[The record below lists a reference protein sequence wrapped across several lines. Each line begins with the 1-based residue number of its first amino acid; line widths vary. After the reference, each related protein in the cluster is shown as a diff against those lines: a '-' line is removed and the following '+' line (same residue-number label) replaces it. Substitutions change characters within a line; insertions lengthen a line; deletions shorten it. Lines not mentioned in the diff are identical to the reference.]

1 MSLPLLKL
9 ISYTFAFASPHGVR
23 NVVNLRHILYRPQKD
38 DSLHDLRTCLPYG
51 IINHNYLLRK
61 EQILDTPG
69 VIQLIVLIVL
79 LILSA
84 FFSSAETVFTTVNK
98 VRIRTLA
105 EDGNRRALKVERI
118 LSDYS
123 KMLSTILVGNNIVNI
138 AATSIAT
145 ALTIRIWGNVYVG
158 ITTGI
163 PTFVVLIFGEVVPKN
178 WAKVGSDK
186 LSLIYCGSIRF
197 FMILLTPIV
206 FIVDALSKGVLKLV
220 GIDPNA
226 QDEQITEDEL
236 KTYVDVSHEGGEI
249 ESEEHEM
256 IYNVLN
262 FSDSE
267 AEDIMIP
274 REDMSTVGVDAT
286 YDEVMEVFRD
296 KMFTRI
302 PVWEEEPDNFIGL
315 VNIKDFILVDDKENF
330 AIRNIM
336 REAMYTVEH
345 KKTLD
350 LLKEM
355 KEKTLSLAF
364 VLNEYGSCVGLITM
378 EDLLEEI
385 VGDIRDE
392 FDEDEEEL
400 IIELGSRS
408 YLIEASMKTDDINDA
423 LETSL
428 HSDDYDS
435 IGGLMI
441 EALERLPEDGEVVEL
456 EDKTLLQAK
465 GIHQNRILKVL
476 MTLPEPESGSE
487 EDDEGQDPEHDR
499 PGAKDRSDDERKEAV
514 GDDDSRGNDILTQ
527 DPDGLDRPAVE
538 IGADVEL

>member
-1 MSLPLLKL
+1 M
-9 ISYTFAFASPHGVR
+9 
-23 NVVNLRHILYRPQKD
+23 
-38 DSLHDLRTCLPYG
+38 
-51 IINHNYLLRK
+51 
-61 EQILDTPG
+61 DTPG

-84 FFSSAETVFTTVNK
+84 FFSSAETAFTTVNK

-105 EDGNRRALKVERI
+105 EDGNKRAVKVENI
-118 LSDYS
+118 LSRYS

-145 ALTIRIWGNVYVG
+145 ALTIRLWGNVYVG
-158 ITTGI
+158 ISSGI
-163 PTFVVLIFGEVVPKN
+163 LTFVVLIFGEVVPKN
-178 WAKVGSDK
+178 WAKINSDK
-186 LSLIYCGSIRF
+186 LSLAYCNALRF
-197 FMILLTPIV
+197 FMVILTPIV
-206 FIVDALSKGVLKLV
+206 FIVDKLSRGVLRLV
-220 GIDPNA
+220 RIDPDA
-226 QDEQITEDEL
+226 QEEQITEDEL

-274 REDMSTVGVDAT
+274 REDMTTVDVNAT
-286 YDEVMEVFRD
+286 YDEIMEVFKD

-302 PVWEEEPDNFIGL
+302 PVWEEDHDNFIGL
-315 VNIKDFILVDDKENF
+315 VNVKDFILVEDKEQF
-330 AIRNIM
+330 AIRDII
-336 REAMYTVEH
+336 REGMYTVEH

-364 VLNEYGSCVGLITM
+364 VLNEYGSCVGMITM

-400 IIELGSRS
+400 IIELGNRS

-423 LETSL
+423 LETEL

-456 EDKTLLQAK
+456 ADGTLLQAK

-476 MTLPEPESGSE
+476 MTEPEPKADADEE
-487 EDDEGQDPEHDR
+487 EDVSEP
-499 PGAKDRSDDERKEAV
+499 KE
-514 GDDDSRGNDILTQ
+514 
-527 DPDGLDRPAVE
+527 VE
-538 IGADVEL
+538 IGADVEV

>member
-1 MSLPLLKL
+1 M
-9 ISYTFAFASPHGVR
+9 
-23 NVVNLRHILYRPQKD
+23 
-38 DSLHDLRTCLPYG
+38 
-51 IINHNYLLRK
+51 
-61 EQILDTPG
+61 DTPG

-84 FFSSAETVFTTVNK
+84 FFSSAETAFTTVNK

-105 EDGNRRALKVERI
+105 EDGNKRAVKVENI
-118 LSDYS
+118 LSRYS

-145 ALTIRIWGNVYVG
+145 ALTIRLWGNVYVG
-158 ITTGI
+158 ISSGI
-163 PTFVVLIFGEVVPKN
+163 LTFVVLIFGEVVPKN
-178 WAKVGSDK
+178 WAKINSDK
-186 LSLIYCGSIRF
+186 LSLAYCNALRF
-197 FMILLTPIV
+197 FMVILTPIV
-206 FIVDALSKGVLKLV
+206 FIVDKLSRGVLRLV
-220 GIDPNA
+220 RIDPDA
-226 QDEQITEDEL
+226 QEEQITEDEL

-274 REDMSTVGVDAT
+274 REDMTTVDVNAT
-286 YDEVMEVFRD
+286 YDEIMDVFKD

-302 PVWEEEPDNFIGL
+302 PVWEEDHDNFIGL
-315 VNIKDFILVDDKENF
+315 VNVKDFILVEDKEQF
-330 AIRNIM
+330 AIRDII
-336 REAMYTVEH
+336 REGMYTVEH

-364 VLNEYGSCVGLITM
+364 VLNEYGSCVGMITM

-400 IIELGSRS
+400 IIELGNRS

-423 LETSL
+423 LETEL

-456 EDKTLLQAK
+456 ADGTLLQAK

-476 MTLPEPESGSE
+476 MTEPEPKADADEE
-487 EDDEGQDPEHDR
+487 EDVSEP
-499 PGAKDRSDDERKEAV
+499 KE
-514 GDDDSRGNDILTQ
+514 
-527 DPDGLDRPAVE
+527 VE
-538 IGADVEL
+538 IGADVEV

>member
-1 MSLPLLKL
+1 M
-9 ISYTFAFASPHGVR
+9 
-23 NVVNLRHILYRPQKD
+23 
-38 DSLHDLRTCLPYG
+38 
-51 IINHNYLLRK
+51 
-61 EQILDTPG
+61 DTPG
-69 VIQLIVLIVL
+69 VIQIIVLFVL

-84 FFSSAETVFTTVNK
+84 FFSSAETAFTTVNK

-105 EDGNRRALKVERI
+105 EDGNKRAVKVENI
-118 LSDYS
+118 LSRYS

-145 ALTIRIWGNVYVG
+145 ALTIRLWGNVYVG
-158 ITTGI
+158 ISSGI
-163 PTFVVLIFGEVVPKN
+163 LTFVVLIFGEVVPKN
-178 WAKVGSDK
+178 WAKINSDK
-186 LSLIYCGSIRF
+186 LSLAYCNALRF
-197 FMILLTPIV
+197 FMVILTPIV
-206 FIVDALSKGVLKLV
+206 FIVDKLSRGVLRLV
-220 GIDPNA
+220 RIDPDA
-226 QDEQITEDEL
+226 QEEQITEDEL

-274 REDMSTVGVDAT
+274 REDMTTVDVNAT
-286 YDEVMEVFRD
+286 YDEIMEVFKD

-302 PVWEEEPDNFIGL
+302 PVWEEDHDNFIGL
-315 VNIKDFILVDDKENF
+315 VNVKDFILVEDKEQF
-330 AIRNIM
+330 AIRDII
-336 REAMYTVEH
+336 REGMYTVEH

-364 VLNEYGSCVGLITM
+364 VLNEYGSCVGMITM

-400 IIELGSRS
+400 IIELGNRS

-423 LETSL
+423 LETEL

-456 EDKTLLQAK
+456 ADGTLLQAK

-476 MTLPEPESGSE
+476 MTEPEPKADADEE
-487 EDDEGQDPEHDR
+487 EDVPE
-499 PGAKDRSDDERKEAV
+499 PKE
-514 GDDDSRGNDILTQ
+514 
-527 DPDGLDRPAVE
+527 VE
-538 IGADVEL
+538 IGADVEV

>member
-1 MSLPLLKL
+1 M
-9 ISYTFAFASPHGVR
+9 
-23 NVVNLRHILYRPQKD
+23 
-38 DSLHDLRTCLPYG
+38 
-51 IINHNYLLRK
+51 
-61 EQILDTPG
+61 DTPG

-84 FFSSAETVFTTVNK
+84 FFSSAETAFTTVNK

-105 EDGNRRALKVERI
+105 EDGNKRADKVENI
-118 LSDYS
+118 LSRYS

-145 ALTIRIWGNVYVG
+145 ALTIRLWGNVYVG
-158 ITTGI
+158 ISSGI
-163 PTFVVLIFGEVVPKN
+163 LTFVVLIFGEVVPKN
-178 WAKVGSDK
+178 WAKINSDK
-186 LSLIYCGSIRF
+186 LSLAYCNALRF
-197 FMILLTPIV
+197 FMVILTPIV
-206 FIVDALSKGVLKLV
+206 FIVDKLSRGVLRLV
-220 GIDPNA
+220 RIDPDA
-226 QDEQITEDEL
+226 QEEQITEDEL

-274 REDMSTVGVDAT
+274 REDMTTVDVNAT
-286 YDEVMEVFRD
+286 YDEIMDVFKD

-302 PVWEEEPDNFIGL
+302 PVWEEDHDNFIGL
-315 VNIKDFILVDDKENF
+315 VNVKDFILVEDKEQF
-330 AIRNIM
+330 AIRDII
-336 REAMYTVEH
+336 REGMYTVEH

-364 VLNEYGSCVGLITM
+364 VLNEYGSCVGMITM

-400 IIELGSRS
+400 IIELGNRS

-423 LETSL
+423 LETEL

-456 EDKTLLQAK
+456 ADGTLLQAK

-476 MTLPEPESGSE
+476 MTEPEPKADADEE
-487 EDDEGQDPEHDR
+487 EDVSEP
-499 PGAKDRSDDERKEAV
+499 KE
-514 GDDDSRGNDILTQ
+514 
-527 DPDGLDRPAVE
+527 VE
-538 IGADVEL
+538 IGADVEV

>member
-1 MSLPLLKL
+1 M
-9 ISYTFAFASPHGVR
+9 
-23 NVVNLRHILYRPQKD
+23 
-38 DSLHDLRTCLPYG
+38 
-51 IINHNYLLRK
+51 
-61 EQILDTPG
+61 DTPG

-84 FFSSAETVFTTVNK
+84 FFSSAETAFTTVNK

-105 EDGNRRALKVERI
+105 EDGNKRAVKVENI
-118 LSDYS
+118 LSRYS

-145 ALTIRIWGNVYVG
+145 ALTIRLWGNVYVG
-158 ITTGI
+158 ISSGI
-163 PTFVVLIFGEVVPKN
+163 LTFVVLIFGEVVPKN
-178 WAKVGSDK
+178 WAKINSDK
-186 LSLIYCGSIRF
+186 LSLAYCNALRF
-197 FMILLTPIV
+197 FMVILTPIV
-206 FIVDALSKGVLKLV
+206 FIVDKLSRGVLRLV
-220 GIDPNA
+220 RIDPDA
-226 QDEQITEDEL
+226 QEEQITEDEL

-274 REDMSTVGVDAT
+274 REDMTTVDVNAT
-286 YDEVMEVFRD
+286 YDEIMDVFKD

-302 PVWEEEPDNFIGL
+302 PVWEEDHDNFIGL
-315 VNIKDFILVDDKENF
+315 VNVKDFILVEDKEQF
-330 AIRNIM
+330 AIRDII
-336 REAMYTVEH
+336 REGMYTVEH

-364 VLNEYGSCVGLITM
+364 VLNEYGSCVGMITM

-400 IIELGSRS
+400 IIELGNRS

-423 LETSL
+423 LETEL

-456 EDKTLLQAK
+456 ADGTLLQAK

-476 MTLPEPESGSE
+476 MTEPEPKADADEEEEASE
-487 EDDEGQDPEHDR
+487 P
-499 PGAKDRSDDERKEAV
+499 KE
-514 GDDDSRGNDILTQ
+514 
-527 DPDGLDRPAVE
+527 VE
-538 IGADVEL
+538 IGADVEV

>member
-1 MSLPLLKL
+1 M
-9 ISYTFAFASPHGVR
+9 
-23 NVVNLRHILYRPQKD
+23 
-38 DSLHDLRTCLPYG
+38 
-51 IINHNYLLRK
+51 
-61 EQILDTPG
+61 DTPG
-69 VIQLIVLIVL
+69 VIQIIVLIVL

-84 FFSSAETVFTTVNK
+84 FFSSAETAFTTVNK

-105 EDGNRRALKVERI
+105 EDGNKRAVKVENI
-118 LSDYS
+118 LSRYS

-145 ALTIRIWGNVYVG
+145 ALTIRRWGNVYVG
-158 ITTGI
+158 ISSGI
-163 PTFVVLIFGEVVPKN
+163 LTFVVLIFGEVVPKN
-178 WAKVGSDK
+178 WAKINSDK
-186 LSLIYCGSIRF
+186 LSLAYCNALRF
-197 FMILLTPIV
+197 FMVILTPIV
-206 FIVDALSKGVLKLV
+206 FIVDKLSRGVLRLV
-220 GIDPNA
+220 RIDPDA
-226 QDEQITEDEL
+226 QEEQITEDEL

-274 REDMSTVGVDAT
+274 REDMTTVDVNAT
-286 YDEVMEVFRD
+286 YDEIMEVFKD

-302 PVWEEEPDNFIGL
+302 PVWEEDHDNFIGL
-315 VNIKDFILVDDKENF
+315 VNVKDFILVEDKEQF
-330 AIRNIM
+330 AIRDII
-336 REAMYTVEH
+336 REGMYTVEH

-364 VLNEYGSCVGLITM
+364 VLNEYGSCVGMITM

-400 IIELGSRS
+400 IIELGNRS

-423 LETSL
+423 LETEL

-456 EDKTLLQAK
+456 ADGTLLQAK

-476 MTLPEPESGSE
+476 MTEPEPKADSGEDEEGSDSE
-487 EDDEGQDPEHDR
+487 E
-499 PGAKDRSDDERKEAV
+499 
-514 GDDDSRGNDILTQ
+514 
-527 DPDGLDRPAVE
+527 VE
-538 IGADVEL
+538 IGADVEVASPV

>member
-1 MSLPLLKL
+1 M
-9 ISYTFAFASPHGVR
+9 Y
-23 NVVNLRHILYRPQKD
+23 LYGKD
-38 DSLHDLRTCLPYG
+38 
-51 IINHNYLLRK
+51 K
-61 EQILDTPG
+61 ILDTPG
-69 VIQLIVLIVL
+69 VIQFIVLIFL
-79 LILSA
+79 LVFSA
-84 FFSSAETVFTTVNK
+84 FFSSAETAFTTVNK

-105 EDGNRRALKVERI
+105 EDNNKRAIKVERI

-145 ALTIRIWGNVYVG
+145 AFTIRIWGNVYVG
-158 ITTGI
+158 ISTGI
-163 PTFVVLIFGEVVPKN
+163 LTFVVLIFGEVVPKN
-178 WAKVGSDK
+178 WAKINSDR
-186 LSLIYCGSIRF
+186 LSLMYCNTIRF
-197 FMILLTPIV
+197 FMILFTPIV
-206 FIVDALSKGVLKLV
+206 FIVDKFSRGVLRLMR
-220 GIDPNA
+220 IDPDA

-274 REDMSTVGVDAT
+274 REDMSTIGVDAT
-286 YDEVMEVFRD
+286 YDEVLEVFRD

-302 PVWEEEPDNFIGL
+302 PVWEEDQDNFIGL
-315 VNIKDFILVDDKENF
+315 VNVKDFILVDDKENF
-330 AIRNIM
+330 TIRDIL

-400 IIELGSRS
+400 IIELGNRS

-423 LETSL
+423 LDTAL

-456 EDKTLLQAK
+456 EDGTLLQAK

-476 MTLPEPESGSE
+476 MTQPEPKA
-487 EDDEGQDPEHDR
+487 EDTEAEDSVGEFRDRDKDKDKDKEHTPDV
-499 PGAKDRSDDERKEAV
+499 AAADAA
-514 GDDDSRGNDILTQ
+514 DDSDK
-527 DPDGLDRPAVE
+527 PAIE
-538 IGADVEL
+538 IGADVEVASPV

>member
-1 MSLPLLKL
+1 M
-9 ISYTFAFASPHGVR
+9 
-23 NVVNLRHILYRPQKD
+23 
-38 DSLHDLRTCLPYG
+38 
-51 IINHNYLLRK
+51 
-61 EQILDTPG
+61 DTPG

-84 FFSSAETVFTTVNK
+84 FFSSAETAFTTVNK

-105 EDGNRRALKVERI
+105 EDGNKRALRVERI
-118 LSDYS
+118 LSDHS

-145 ALTIRIWGNVYVG
+145 ALTIRIFGNVYVG

-163 PTFVVLIFGEVVPKN
+163 LTFVVLIFGEVVPKN
-178 WAKVGSDK
+178 MAKVNSDK
-186 LSLIYCGSIRF
+186 LSLLYCGAIRF

-206 FIVDALSKGVLKLV
+206 FIVDALSKGVLKLM

-330 AIRNIM
+330 EIRKIM

-423 LETSL
+423 LETTL
-428 HSDDYDS
+428 HSEDYDS

-456 EDKTLLQAK
+456 EDGTLLQAK

-476 MTLPEPESGSE
+476 MTLPEPETE
-487 EDDEGQDPEHDR
+487 PDETGD
-499 PGAKDRSDDERKEAV
+499 KDRAGDDTDKADESDDHVKNDVTVEEST
-514 GDDDSRGNDILTQ
+514 DDS
-527 DPDGLDRPAVE
+527 DRPAVE
-538 IGADVEL
+538 IGSDVEL

>member
-1 MSLPLLKL
+1 M
-9 ISYTFAFASPHGVR
+9 
-23 NVVNLRHILYRPQKD
+23 
-38 DSLHDLRTCLPYG
+38 
-51 IINHNYLLRK
+51 
-61 EQILDTPG
+61 DTSG

-79 LILSA
+79 LVLSA
-84 FFSSAETVFTTVNK
+84 FFSSAETAFTTVNK
-98 VRIRTLA
+98 VRLRTLA
-105 EDGNRRALKVERI
+105 EDGNKRAVRVEHI

-145 ALTIRIWGNVYVG
+145 ALTIRIWGSVFVG
-158 ITTGI
+158 VSSGI
-163 PTFVVLIFGEVVPKN
+163 LTFVVLILGEVVPKS
-178 WAKVGSDK
+178 WAKINSDK
-186 LSLIYCGSIRF
+186 LSLAYSGTIRF
-197 FMILLTPIV
+197 FMVMLTPIV
-206 FIVDALSKGVLKLV
+206 FIVDKLSRGVLRLV
-220 GIDPNA
+220 RIDPDA
-226 QDEQITEDEL
+226 QDDQITEDEL

-315 VNIKDFILVDDKENF
+315 VNIKDFILVEDKSSF
-330 AIRNIM
+330 ATRDIIR
-336 REAMYTVEH
+336 EGMYTVEH

-364 VLNEYGSCVGLITM
+364 VLNEYGSCVGMITM

-423 LETSL
+423 LETEL
-428 HSDDYDS
+428 ASDDYDS

-456 EDKTLLQAK
+456 EDGTLLQAK

-476 MTLPEPESGSE
+476 MTLPEPPAEGEDDREDTDSDDRHAEKDKSRSE
-487 EDDEGQDPEHDR
+487 EAIVTTGQT
-499 PGAKDRSDDERKEAV
+499 A
-514 GDDDSRGNDILTQ
+514 DDD
-527 DPDGLDRPAVE
+527 DPDDRPAVE
-538 IGADVEL
+538 IGADVEM

>member
-1 MSLPLLKL
+1 M
-9 ISYTFAFASPHGVR
+9 
-23 NVVNLRHILYRPQKD
+23 
-38 DSLHDLRTCLPYG
+38 
-51 IINHNYLLRK
+51 
-61 EQILDTPG
+61 DTPG

-84 FFSSAETVFTTVNK
+84 FFSSAETAFTTVNK
-98 VRIRTLA
+98 VRLRTLA
-105 EDGNRRALKVERI
+105 EDGNKRAVRVEHI

-145 ALTIRIWGNVYVG
+145 ALTIRIWGSVFVG
-158 ITTGI
+158 VSTGI
-163 PTFVVLIFGEVVPKN
+163 LTFVVLILGEVVPKS
-178 WAKVGSDK
+178 WAKINSDK
-186 LSLIYCGSIRF
+186 LSLAYSGTIRF
-197 FMILLTPIV
+197 FMALLTPIV
-206 FIVDALSKGVLKLV
+206 FIVDKLSRGVLRIV
-220 GIDPNA
+220 GIDPDA
-226 QDEQITEDEL
+226 QEEQITEDEL

-274 REDMSTVGVDAT
+274 REDMSTVSVEAT
-286 YDEVMEVFRD
+286 YDELMEVFRD

-315 VNIKDFILVDDKENF
+315 VNIKDFILVEDKENF
-330 AIRNIM
+330 RIGDIM
-336 REAMYTVEH
+336 REGMYTVEH

-355 KEKTLSLAF
+355 KEKTLSLTF
-364 VLNEYGSCVGLITM
+364 VLNEYGSCVGMITM

-400 IIELGSRS
+400 IIDLGGRS

-423 LETSL
+423 LDTDLRSE
-428 HSDDYDS
+428 DYDS

-441 EALERLPEDGEVVEL
+441 EALERLPEDGEVVGL
-456 EDKTLLQAK
+456 KDGTLLQAK

-476 MTLPEPESGSE
+476 MTLPEPVTDSDESDAESADTDRHADKDRGRSE
-487 EDDEGQDPEHDR
+487 EPAVAVPVTAE
-499 PGAKDRSDDERKEAV
+499 SDDAADE
-514 GDDDSRGNDILTQ
+514 
-527 DPDGLDRPAVE
+527 RPAVE
-538 IGADVEL
+538 IGADVEM

>member
-1 MSLPLLKL
+1 M
-9 ISYTFAFASPHGVR
+9 
-23 NVVNLRHILYRPQKD
+23 
-38 DSLHDLRTCLPYG
+38 
-51 IINHNYLLRK
+51 
-61 EQILDTPG
+61 DTPG
-69 VIQLIVLIVL
+69 VIQIIVLFVL

-84 FFSSAETVFTTVNK
+84 FFSSAETAFTTVNK

-105 EDGNRRALKVERI
+105 EDGNKRAVKVENI
-118 LSDYS
+118 LSRYS

-145 ALTIRIWGNVYVG
+145 ALTIRLWGNVYVG
-158 ITTGI
+158 ISSGI
-163 PTFVVLIFGEVVPKN
+163 LTFVVLIFGEVVPKN
-178 WAKVGSDK
+178 WAKINSDK
-186 LSLIYCGSIRF
+186 LSLAYCNALRF
-197 FMILLTPIV
+197 FMVILTPIV
-206 FIVDALSKGVLKLV
+206 FIVDKLSRGVLRLV
-220 GIDPNA
+220 RIDPDA
-226 QDEQITEDEL
+226 QEEQITEDEL

-274 REDMSTVGVDAT
+274 REDMTTVDVNAT
-286 YDEVMEVFRD
+286 YDEIMEVFKD

-302 PVWEEEPDNFIGL
+302 PVWEEDHDNFIGL
-315 VNIKDFILVDDKENF
+315 VNVKDFILVEDKEQF
-330 AIRNIM
+330 AIRDII
-336 REAMYTVEH
+336 REGMYTVEH

-355 KEKTLSLAF
+355 MEMTLSLAF
-364 VLNEYGSCVGLITM
+364 VLNEYGSCVGMITM

-400 IIELGSRS
+400 IIELGNRS

-423 LETSL
+423 LETEL

-456 EDKTLLQAK
+456 ADGTLLQAK

-476 MTLPEPESGSE
+476 MTEPEPKAEADEE
-487 EDDEGQDPEHDR
+487 EDVSEP
-499 PGAKDRSDDERKEAV
+499 KE
-514 GDDDSRGNDILTQ
+514 
-527 DPDGLDRPAVE
+527 VE
-538 IGADVEL
+538 IGADVEV

>member
-1 MSLPLLKL
+1 M
-9 ISYTFAFASPHGVR
+9 
-23 NVVNLRHILYRPQKD
+23 
-38 DSLHDLRTCLPYG
+38 
-51 IINHNYLLRK
+51 
-61 EQILDTPG
+61 DTPG
-69 VIQLIVLIVL
+69 VVIQLIVLIVL

-84 FFSSAETVFTTVNK
+84 FFSSAETAFTTVNK

-105 EDGNRRALKVERI
+105 EDGNKRAVKVEHI
-118 LSDYS
+118 LSSYS

-145 ALTIRIWGNVYVG
+145 ALTIHLWGNVYVG
-158 ITTGI
+158 ISSGI
-163 PTFVVLIFGEVVPKN
+163 LTFVVLIFGEVVPKS
-178 WAKVGSDK
+178 WAKINSDK
-186 LSLIYCGSIRF
+186 LSLAYCNVLRF
-197 FMILLTPIV
+197 FMVILTPIV
-206 FIVDALSKGVLKLV
+206 FIVDKLSRGVLKLV
-220 GIDPNA
+220 RIDPDA
-226 QDEQITEDEL
+226 QEEQITEDEL

-274 REDMSTVGVDAT
+274 REDMTTVDVNAT
-286 YDEVMEVFRD
+286 YDEIMEVFKD

-302 PVWEEEPDNFIGL
+302 PVWEEDHDNFIGL
-315 VNIKDFILVDDKENF
+315 VNVKDFILVEDKESF
-330 AIRNIM
+330 AIRDII
-336 REAMYTVEH
+336 RDGMYTVEH

-364 VLNEYGSCVGLITM
+364 VLNEYGSCVGMITM

-400 IIELGSRS
+400 IIELGNRS

-423 LETSL
+423 LETEL
-428 HSDDYDS
+428 HSEDYDS

-456 EDKTLLQAK
+456 ADGTLLQAK

-476 MTLPEPESGSE
+476 MTEPEPKADTDEDEEVSES
-487 EDDEGQDPEHDR
+487 
-499 PGAKDRSDDERKEAV
+499 KDRVKDKDKDEIPEISV
-514 GDDDSRGNDILTQ
+514 GDDETDDK
-527 DPDGLDRPAVE
+527 PAVE
-538 IGADVEL
+538 IGADAEVTS

>member
-1 MSLPLLKL
+1 M
-9 ISYTFAFASPHGVR
+9 
-23 NVVNLRHILYRPQKD
+23 
-38 DSLHDLRTCLPYG
+38 
-51 IINHNYLLRK
+51 
-61 EQILDTPG
+61 DTPG
-69 VIQLIVLIVL
+69 VIQIIVLFVL

-84 FFSSAETVFTTVNK
+84 FFSSAETAFTTVNK

-105 EDGNRRALKVERI
+105 EDGNKRAVKVENI
-118 LSDYS
+118 LSRYS

-145 ALTIRIWGNVYVG
+145 ALTIRLWGNVYVG
-158 ITTGI
+158 ISSGI
-163 PTFVVLIFGEVVPKN
+163 LTFVVLIFGEVVPKN
-178 WAKVGSDK
+178 WAKINSDK
-186 LSLIYCGSIRF
+186 LSLAYCNALRF
-197 FMILLTPIV
+197 FMVILTPIV
-206 FIVDALSKGVLKLV
+206 FIVDKLSRGVLRLV
-220 GIDPNA
+220 RIDPDA
-226 QDEQITEDEL
+226 QEEQITEDEL

-274 REDMSTVGVDAT
+274 REDMTTVDVNAT
-286 YDEVMEVFRD
+286 YDEIMEVFKD

-302 PVWEEEPDNFIGL
+302 PVWEEDHDNFIGL
-315 VNIKDFILVDDKENF
+315 VNVKDFILVEDKEQF
-330 AIRNIM
+330 AIRDII
-336 REAMYTVEH
+336 REGMYTVEH

-364 VLNEYGSCVGLITM
+364 VLNEYGSCVGMITM

-400 IIELGSRS
+400 IIELGNRS

-423 LETSL
+423 LETEL

-456 EDKTLLQAK
+456 ADGTLLQAK

-476 MTLPEPESGSE
+476 MTEPEPKAEADEE
-487 EDDEGQDPEHDR
+487 EDVSEP
-499 PGAKDRSDDERKEAV
+499 KE
-514 GDDDSRGNDILTQ
+514 
-527 DPDGLDRPAVE
+527 VE
-538 IGADVEL
+538 IGADVEV

>member
-1 MSLPLLKL
+1 M
-9 ISYTFAFASPHGVR
+9 
-23 NVVNLRHILYRPQKD
+23 
-38 DSLHDLRTCLPYG
+38 
-51 IINHNYLLRK
+51 
-61 EQILDTPG
+61 DTPG

-84 FFSSAETVFTTVNK
+84 FFSSAETAFTTVNK

-105 EDGNRRALKVERI
+105 EDGNRRAVKVEHI
-118 LSDYS
+118 LSSYS

-145 ALTIRIWGNVYVG
+145 ALTIHMWGNVYVG
-158 ITTGI
+158 ISSGI
-163 PTFVVLIFGEVVPKN
+163 LTFVVLIFGEVVPKS
-178 WAKVGSDK
+178 WANTNSEK
-186 LSLIYCGSIRF
+186 LSLAYCNVLKF
-197 FMILLTPIV
+197 FMVILTPIV
-206 FIVDALSKGVLKLV
+206 FIVDKLSRGVLRLV
-220 GIDPNA
+220 RIDPDA
-226 QDEQITEDEL
+226 QEDQITEDEL

-274 REDMSTVGVDAT
+274 REDMTTVDVNAT
-286 YDEVMEVFRD
+286 YDEIMEVFKD

-302 PVWEEEPDNFIGL
+302 PVWEEDHDNFIGL
-315 VNIKDFILVDDKENF
+315 VNVKDFILVEDKEHF
-330 AIRNIM
+330 AIRDII
-336 REAMYTVEH
+336 RDGMYTVEH

-364 VLNEYGSCVGLITM
+364 VLNEYGSCVGMITM

-400 IIELGSRS
+400 IIELGNRS

-423 LETSL
+423 LETEL
-428 HSDDYDS
+428 HSEDYDS

-456 EDKTLLQAK
+456 ADGTLLQAK

-476 MTLPEPESGSE
+476 MTEPEPKSDTD
-487 EDDEGQDPEHDR
+487 EDDDSSESKEKSKDKDKDDTPEI
-499 PGAKDRSDDERKEAV
+499 SV
-514 GDDDSRGNDILTQ
+514 GDDETDDK
-527 DPDGLDRPAVE
+527 PAVE
-538 IGADVEL
+538 IGSDAEVTS

>member
-1 MSLPLLKL
+1 M
-9 ISYTFAFASPHGVR
+9 
-23 NVVNLRHILYRPQKD
+23 
-38 DSLHDLRTCLPYG
+38 
-51 IINHNYLLRK
+51 
-61 EQILDTPG
+61 DTPG
-69 VIQLIVLIVL
+69 VIQLIVLFVL

-84 FFSSAETVFTTVNK
+84 FFSSAETAFTTVNK
-98 VRIRTLA
+98 VRLRTLA
-105 EDGNRRALKVERI
+105 EDGNKRAVRVEHI

-138 AATSIAT
+138 AASSITT
-145 ALTIRIWGNVYVG
+145 AMTIRIWGSVFVG
-158 ITTGI
+158 VSSGVL
-163 PTFVVLIFGEVVPKN
+163 TFVVLILGEVVPKN
-178 WAKVGSDK
+178 LAKINSDK
-186 LSLIYCGSIRF
+186 LSLAYSGTIRF
-197 FMILLTPIV
+197 FMVLLTPIV
-206 FIVDALSKGVLKLV
+206 FIVDKLSRGVLRLV
-220 GIDPNA
+220 GMDPDA

-274 REDMSTVGVDAT
+274 REDMTTVSVDAT
-286 YDEVMEVFRD
+286 YDELMNVFRD

-315 VNIKDFILVDDKENF
+315 VNIKDFILVEDRDAF
-330 AIRNIM
+330 RIRDIM
-336 REAMYTVEH
+336 REGMYTVEH

-355 KEKTLSLAF
+355 KEKTLSLTY
-364 VLNEYGSCVGLITM
+364 VLNEYGSCVGMITM

-400 IIELGSRS
+400 IIDLGGRS
-408 YLIEASMKTDDINDA
+408 YLIEASMKTDDIND
-423 LETSL
+423 SL
-428 HSDDYDS
+428 DTELQSDDYDS

-456 EDKTLLQAK
+456 GDGTLLQAK

-476 MTLPEPESGSE
+476 MTLPEPKAAGEENGEDTDDNDRHPEKEKHKDEETQTASPIADSG
-487 EDDEGQDPEHDR
+487 DEAD
-499 PGAKDRSDDERKEAV
+499 
-514 GDDDSRGNDILTQ
+514 
-527 DPDGLDRPAVE
+527 DRPAVE
-538 IGADVEL
+538 IGADVEM

>member
-1 MSLPLLKL
+1 M
-9 ISYTFAFASPHGVR
+9 
-23 NVVNLRHILYRPQKD
+23 
-38 DSLHDLRTCLPYG
+38 
-51 IINHNYLLRK
+51 
-61 EQILDTPG
+61 DTPG

-84 FFSSAETVFTTVNK
+84 FFSSAETAFTTVNK

-105 EDGNRRALKVERI
+105 EDGNKRALRVERI

-145 ALTIRIWGNVYVG
+145 ALTIRIFGNVYVG

-163 PTFVVLIFGEVVPKN
+163 LTFVVLIFGEVVPKN
-178 WAKVGSDK
+178 MAKVNSDK
-186 LSLIYCGSIRF
+186 LSLIYCGAIRF

-206 FIVDALSKGVLKLV
+206 FIVDALSKGVLKLM

-315 VNIKDFILVDDKENF
+315 VNIKDFILVEDKENF
-330 AIRNIM
+330 EIRKIM

-423 LETSL
+423 LETTL
-428 HSDDYDS
+428 HSEDYDS

-456 EDKTLLQAK
+456 EDGTLLQAK

-476 MTLPEPESGSE
+476 MTLPEPETES
-487 EDDEGQDPEHDR
+487 DETGD
-499 PGAKDRSDDERKEAV
+499 KDRAGDDTDKADESDDHVKNDVTVEEST
-514 GDDDSRGNDILTQ
+514 DDS
-527 DPDGLDRPAVE
+527 DRPAVE
-538 IGADVEL
+538 IGSDVEL